1 MKPETAL
8 VRLIKTYG
16 IRRAM
21 VLYGAAGVV
30 GARGW
35 DVLIGAD
42 AYSRQGVWLWKRDL
56 ELAGVDPL
64 TIEWEGFERGVGS
77 KLSNVLESGNRLNK
91 KARRVVAESEARR
104 TPSARG
110 SKKVAGARS

>member
-1 MKPETAL
+1 
-8 VRLIKTYG
+8 
-16 IRRAM
+16 M

-56 ELAGVDPL
+56 ELAGVDPAA
-64 TIEWEGFERGVGS
+64 IEWAGFERGVGS
-77 KLSNVLESGNRLNK
+77 KLSNVLEAGSRLDK
-91 KARRVVAESEARR
+91 KARKVVAESERR